1 MPTRIRA
8 NTATP
13 STQVRMI
20 DIAQQAGVSRS
31 AVSHVLLGTGSG
43 HVRVSEAKATR
54 IREFA
59 KKLNFK
65 PNYAA
70 RQLKGKHASAI
81 GMLSSYWRD
90 SLQLR
95 VFSWVQQACAAGGYQ
110 VLTTQGGT
118 IDSLNRSVQEFNA
131 RGVRGVLCFAYGSD
145 VVDPASQAVLAKM
158 PYVVSLLGQVN
169 IEGAGYVDVD
179 WAAGSKL
186 AVEHLYQKGRRRI
199 ALLLEDV
206 DKANNRKRQQGFL
219 RALRSADLVAD
230 PRQVVNTQPII
241 WDIPDHMARVDRILT
256 QLLDELRVDSII
268 AHDDFTAAFL
278 IQGLTRRGLRVPQ
291 DIAIVGHEN
300 DLIAPHLNPPLTT
313 IHLPIEQLIVA
324 AVGKLIAVT
333 EGDPGARLPS
343 EIFAPQLIVRSST

>member
-1 MPTRIRA
+1 
-8 NTATP
+8 
-13 STQVRMI
+13 MI

-43 HVRVSEAKATR
+43 HVRVSEVKAKQ
-54 IREFA
+54 IRQLA
-59 KKLNFK
+59 NKLHFK

-110 VLTTQGGT
+110 VLATQGGT

-145 VVDPASQAVLAKM
+145 VVEPASQAVLAKM
-158 PYVVSLLGQVN
+158 PHVVSLLGQVN
-169 IEGAGYVDVD
+169 IQGAGYVDVD
-179 WAAGSKL
+179 WAEGSRL
-186 AVEHLYQKGRRRI
+186 AVEHLYQQGRRRI
-199 ALLLEDV
+199 ALVLEDV
-206 DKANNRKRQQGFL
+206 DNANNRLRQQGFL
-219 RALRSADLVAD
+219 QALRKANLEAK
-230 PRQVVNTQPII
+230 PRQVINTEPII
-241 WDIPDHMARVDRILT
+241 WDIPDHTARVDRILT
-256 QLLDELRVDSII
+256 HLLDDLRVDSII

-313 IHLPIEQLIVA
+313 IHLPIEQLVNT
-324 AVGKLIAVT
+324 AVSKLIAVT
-333 EGDPGARLPS
+333 EGVPAASLPMEKLPPILIARG
-343 EIFAPQLIVRSST
+343 ST